1 MNMGNFKQMLSETG
15 NALLVKRADQIAQIV
30 EMEQQSLVNNLKKE
44 KFGLENEL
52 ASLTDYQL
60 ERLIL

>member
-1 MNMGNFKQMLSETG
+1 MGNFKQMLSETG

-44 KFGLENEL
+44 KFGLKMNWL
-52 ASLTDYQL
+52 L
-60 ERLIL
+60 